1 MVGPRIIPPSARLA
15 LSAPNRAVRTERGRG
30 FGVSPDIIRGW
41 ARWDRLRMGHWEAF
55 VSSTA
60 AEEQAAYKE

>member
-1 MVGPRIIPPSARLA
+1 MVGPRIIRRRRGWHCLR
-15 LSAPNRAVRTERGRG
+15 RAERSERGRG